1 MLWTGPDSVVVN
13 FVEHTFETVRR
24 PSDIGSITS
33 RESHGQTHAAFVP
46 VLERR
51 ATRYAFG
58 VSSRPGTVA
67 TLLVECLENEGV
79 EYVFGLPGEENLHV
93 IDALASSSIR
103 FITTRDER
111 GASFMADTY
120 GALTGRAGV
129 CLATLGPGALNLVLG
144 IGNAQLDS
152 HPLVALMAQAG
163 LGRIFKESH
172 QFVDLVSVYRPL
184 TKWGDMIVIAEAT
197 PEFVR
202 KAFKQAQ
209 TERPGATFVV
219 VPEDV
224 AELPLDGV
232 PLHVNVPVDPAPS
245 AAQVNRA
252 AHVLGTADHAV
263 VLAGPG
269 VARDGATDALIRFS
283 ERLALPV
290 ATTFLGKG
298 VFPDDHPNALGTIG
312 FMVKDYANF
321 GFDRADVVVAVGYDL
336 VEFSPAR
343 WNPAADKRIVHVHR
357 TVAEVDAAYTL
368 ECGVQGDIG
377 ASLDAIAAE
386 AEERRGHRS
395 AAPVRHLVAEELA
408 RGATETAF
416 PLKPQRIVHD
426 IREALGRDDIVLC
439 DTGAV
444 KMWMARLYPTYRPNT
459 CILSNGLATMA
470 FSLPGALA
478 AKLVHPERRVLAATG
493 DGAFMMSVGEI
504 ETAVREGVH
513 FTILVWVDG
522 GYGLIGWKQD
532 LHFGRQA
539 AVSFGNPDFVQL
551 AESFGAKGYAIS
563 SADELLPTL
572 RKTLD
577 DDAVSI
583 IACPVDYA
591 ENSRLVSRLG
601 ALVEP
606 M

>member
-1 MLWTGPDSVVVN
+1 
-13 FVEHTFETVRR
+13 
-24 PSDIGSITS
+24 
-33 RESHGQTHAAFVP
+33 VP
-46 VLERR
+46 T
-51 ATRYAFG
+51 TR
-58 VSSRPGTVA
+58 STVA

-111 GASFMADTY
+111 GAAFMADMY
-120 GALTGRAGV
+120 GALTGRPGV

-144 IGNAQLDS
+144 IANAQLDS

-163 LGRIFKESH
+163 LDRIFKESH

-184 TKWGDMIVIAEAT
+184 TKWGDMLAIRDTT

-202 KAFKQAQ
+202 KAFKRAQ
-209 TERPGATFVV
+209 TERPGATFIVI
-219 VPEDV
+219 PEDV
-224 AELPLDGV
+224 AEQPLEGA
-232 PLHVNVPVDPAPS
+232 PLTVNVPVDPAPA
-245 AAQVNRA
+245 AAQVHRA
-252 AHVLGTADHAV
+252 AQVLQSAEYPV

-269 VARDGATDALIRFS
+269 VARDGATDALLRFS
-283 ERLALPV
+283 ERLSLPV

-336 VEFSPAR
+336 VEYSPAR
-343 WNPAADKRIVHVHR
+343 WNPTRDKRIVHVHR

-368 ECGVQGDIG
+368 ECGLQGDIG
-377 ASLDAIAAE
+377 ASLDAIAGETLEQPA
-386 AEERRGHRS
+386 HRPS
-395 AAPVRHLVAEELA
+395 ARVRHLVREELE
-408 RGATETAF
+408 RGATEDAF

-426 IREALGRDDIVLC
+426 IREALGRDDIALC

-459 CILSNGLATMA
+459 CIVSNGLATMA

-478 AKLVHPERRVLAATG
+478 AKLVHPERRVLAAMG

-504 ETAVREGVH
+504 ETAVRERVH
-513 FTILVWVDG
+513 FTVLVWVDG

-563 SADELLPTL
+563 SAQDLLPTL

-583 IACPVDYA
+583 VACPVDYT
-591 ENSRLVSRLG
+591 ENGRLVERLG
-601 ALVEP
+601 ALEAP
-606 M
+606 I